1 MSATSSLYQCS
12 AFYLEQVDEAVESML
27 AMEFVLEILF
37 GLAEEA
43 LLELGFRAL
52 FKVPRIAAD
61 LRTEAIQIVFS
72 HHPLS

>member
-1 MSATSSLYQCS
+1 MS
-12 AFYLEQVDEAVESML
+12 

-43 LLELGFRAL
+43 LLELGLRTL
-52 FKVPRIAAD
+52 FKVPQVAAN
-61 LRTEAIQIVFS
+61 LRTEAIQTVFS